1 MATEHEPEQEQPG
14 LDEVLEAEAEAL
26 AAELEQ
32 AEQEGMEPGVLEEI
46 EGTVETAAEAL
57 ITVRDARHKLQEVRK
72 AQPGHWAGDQQCS
85 KAGAGLA
92 RPKPSGKG
100 AASSAKASPQRRV
113 RLAEATR
120 CKPRWRVIKDWLAH
134 LTVPAIA
141 SCVASAGWIAT

>member
-57 ITVRDARHKLQEVRK
+57 ITVRDARHKLQE
-72 AQPGHWAGDQQCS
+72 
-85 KAGAGLA
+85 
-92 RPKPSGKG
+92 SGRH
-100 AASSAKASPQRRV
+100 S
-113 RLAEATR
+113 
-120 CKPRWRVIKDWLAH
+120 RVIGPGTSNAARRGPDWRDRSPLEKGRRAVRR
-134 LTVPAIA
+134 LPLSDECGWLRQRGA
-141 SCVASAGWIAT
+141 SHAGE

>member
-57 ITVRDARHKLQEVRK
+57 ITVRDARH
-72 AQPGHWAGDQQCS
+72 
-85 KAGAGLA
+85 
-92 RPKPSGKG
+92 
-100 AASSAKASPQRRV
+100 
-113 RLAEATR
+113 
-120 CKPRWRVIKDWLAH
+120 
-134 LTVPAIA
+134 
-141 SCVASAGWIAT
+141 